1 MEQPNRREFVRA
13 KVSLPARVRVL
24 EGKELELVRDG
35 LGVSL
40 FRGAD
45 HPDPLEEFTT
55 MMPTGPQTEI
65 LYRLFQNLNNK
76 LDFIIEQLTLATD
89 RTSPSFKEVV
99 ELSGSGF
106 KFISEEPL
114 PQGAYLKVDLLI
126 PSTVQF
132 RIELI
137 AEVIRSE
144 PAQQDD
150 GQVMVARIVDIDEA
164 SRDAIIES
172 VFKKQRKVI
181 REKKAHR
188 RNNSE

>member
-13 KVSLPARVRVL
+13 KVSLAARIEVL
-24 EGKELELVRDG
+24 QGNDLELVRNG
-35 LGVSL
+35 SGVSL

-45 HPDPLEEFTT
+45 YPDPLEEFAT
-55 MMPTGPQTEI
+55 MMPTGPQTE
-65 LYRLFQNLNNK
+65 LLHRLFQNLNNK
-76 LDFIIEQLTLATD
+76 LDFIIEQLTLSGD
-89 RTSPSFKEVV
+89 RSPASFKEVV

-106 KFISEEPL
+106 KFIGDQPM
-114 PQGAYLKVDLLI
+114 PQGTYLKVDLLI

-144 PAQQDD
+144 AAERGP
-150 GQVMVARIVDIDEA
+150 GYVMVARIVDIDEA

-181 REKKAHR
+181 RGKKAHR